1 MLLGTFACGILVPE
15 MSGDVSEHSSW
26 PPQDGPCQTRGLC
39 EPWTPGGGGGG
50 GVKGE
55 ERRRGRGRR
64 ERMYE
69 VPFTQDK
76 HGPIQMAHPPQV

>member
-26 PPQDGPCQTRGLC
+26 PPPDGPCQTRGLC

-50 GVKGE
+50 GRR
-55 ERRRGRGRR
+55 RRRGRGKGGREKER
-64 ERMYE
+64 ERE
-69 VPFTQDK
+69 ARKNV
-76 HGPIQMAHPPQV
+76 